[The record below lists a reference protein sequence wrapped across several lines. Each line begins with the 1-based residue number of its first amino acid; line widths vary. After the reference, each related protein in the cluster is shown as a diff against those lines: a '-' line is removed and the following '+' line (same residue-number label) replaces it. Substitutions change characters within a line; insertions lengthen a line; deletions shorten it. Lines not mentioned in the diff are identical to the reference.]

1 MRSKMF
7 RRKKSQRPKQ
17 SNSLITNAAAN
28 QSNPSPPLFR
38 VRPRRRRGSDEQT
51 YPEMA
56 TPPPQRFSTA
66 RSSPESINTTFRET
80 PDERRVLIFRPSPSS
95 SVHATPSRQQYSTP
109 DRKGLHQPV
118 LRQRM
123 DFLNTYF
130 TLTPSRS
137 QARQQV
143 PQSVVFEQIE
153 ALPPA
158 VRHQDNSD
166 DDNDESPK
174 SVITQGQVGQ
184 CESENEDE
192 LNPECVIHSQCEDDQ
207 QNASQSTPT
216 NSSHRVEHLTRLQQ
230 QDSLNSSSR
239 SNAKHSQ
246 IICAMSP
253 LSEQYAR
260 LRRVRRHYSETDA
273 DTVAWSMSITEREDS
288 SVHFLAPLTDVE
300 DMDSLQTIRL
310 TPRII
315 PPHPTRA
322 TNTTPISQT
331 PSKRVQSFDDIAFS
345 PHIRAVR
352 VASPHPNLFHYNA
365 EGYNG
370 NDEHDKQSSPSPIKK
385 WLFAQP
391 SKQQQKDKEKD
402 KNKDKDKDKDKTF
415 NFFGIKFRRQMS

>member
-1 MRSKMF
+1 MKNKMF
-7 RRKKSQRPKQ
+7 QRKNSQRPKQ
-17 SNSLITNAAAN
+17 SDSKLITNAASN
-28 QSNPSPPLFR
+28 QSNTSPTFFR
-38 VRPRRRRGSDEQT
+38 VRPRRRRASNEET

-56 TPPPQRFSTA
+56 TSPPQRFITA
-66 RSSPESINTTFRET
+66 RPSPESTKTTSRET

-95 SVHATPSRQQYSTP
+95 SVHTTPSRLHYSTP
-109 DRKGLHQPV
+109 DRKGLHGPV

-137 QARQQV
+137 QARQQA
-143 PQSVVFEQIE
+143 PQSAVFEHLS
-153 ALPPA
+153 ALPPT
-158 VRHQDNSD
+158 VREQDNSD
-166 DDNDESPK
+166 DETDESPK
-174 SVITQGQVGQ
+174 SVITQGQNGQ
-184 CESENEDE
+184 CESENEHGR
-192 LNPECVIHSQCEDDQ
+192 NSECVIHSECEDDR

-216 NSSHRVEHLTRLQQ
+216 NSSYRVEHLTRLQR
-230 QDSLNSSSR
+230 QDSFNCVSH
-239 SNAKHSQ
+239 SNNRHLQ
-246 IICAMSP
+246 MTCAMSP

-273 DTVAWSMSITEREDS
+273 DTMAWSMSISERTDS

-315 PPHPTRA
+315 APHPTRS
-322 TNTTPISQT
+322 TNTTPNSQT
-331 PSKRVQSFDDIAFS
+331 PSKRVQSFDDIALT

-352 VASPHPNLFHYNA
+352 VASPHPNSFHYNA
-365 EGYNG
+365 GG
-370 NDEHDKQSSPSPIKK
+370 NSGDDEHEKQSTPSPIKK

-391 SKQQQKDKEKD
+391 SKQQQKE
-402 KNKDKDKDKDKTF
+402 KDKDKDKDKAF